1 MMIRCICKYDY
12 PRKQFF
18 YRAFKKIEYFKDISY
33 HLFNEI
39 YYTLKKS
46 FIEKGKMLLKE
57 EQDVESV
64 IIVESGELEMY
75 TEFDGNEFNMQRLP

>member
-1 MMIRCICKYDY
+1 
-12 PRKQFF
+12 
-18 YRAFKKIEYFKDISY
+18 
-33 HLFNEI
+33 
-39 YYTLKKS
+39 LKKS

-75 TEFDGNEFNMQRLP
+75 TEFDGNEFNM